1 MNNLLSG
8 SAIVRGQKLNV
19 YRKQRS
25 HSLPVLPFAD
35 KMDAQELSNN
45 NDNVVDDDRDQ
56 QQPEASPRSS
66 DQFKGFLPPRKTASF
81 HPEDDANS
89 SSDAAKAKRKQRS
102 KSERLHVHFEEELV
116 LPRLIGG
123 TAMEVLSDERYC
135 SKLVPKLETSLS
147 MRFRGYDWQLLY
159 SLAQHGSS
167 LHTLLRNA
175 HGASPT
181 LVVVETTRGD
191 VFGGFAAVPWK
202 QSKSYYG
209 NGEAFVFTC
218 QPRFERFPWSRKN
231 AMYMLSTDQSIGM
244 GGGYATLA
252 SVVVWA
258 CCCAVLLTLVVWMCC
273 CFAAVAALRGL

>member
-1 MNNLLSG
+1 MNNLLGGS
-8 SAIVRGQKLNV
+8 SAIFRGQKLKV
-19 YRKQRS
+19 HRKQRS
-25 HSLPVLPFAD
+25 HSLSVLPFAD
-35 KMDAQELSNN
+35 KMDAQELTS
-45 NDNVVDDDRDQ
+45 NDNNEGVSDADKDQ
-56 QQPEASPRSS
+56 QQPDASPS

-81 HPEDDANS
+81 HPEDDFTS
-89 SSDAAKAKRKQRS
+89 SSDAAKTKRKQRS
-102 KSERLHVHFEEELV
+102 KSERLHAHFEEDELV
-116 LPRLIGG
+116 VPRLIGG
-123 TAMEVLSDERYC
+123 TATEVLSDERYC
-135 SKLVPKLETSLS
+135 AKLVPKLEACLS

-191 VFGGFAAVPWK
+191 VFGGFSAVSWK

-231 AMYMLSTDQSIGM
+231 AMHMLSTDQSIGM
-244 GGGYATLA
+244 GGGC
-252 SVVVWA
+252 V
-258 CCCAVLLTLVVWMCC
+258 
-273 CFAAVAALRGL
+273 RN